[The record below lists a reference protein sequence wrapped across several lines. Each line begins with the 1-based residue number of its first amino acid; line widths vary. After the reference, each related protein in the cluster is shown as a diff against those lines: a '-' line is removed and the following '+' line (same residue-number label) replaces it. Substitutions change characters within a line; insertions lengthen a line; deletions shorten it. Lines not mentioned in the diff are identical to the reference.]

1 MDISSRD
8 RVILEKLRKN
18 FRSGRLAH
26 AFLIASTEMAYGR
39 AFLTPLTQ
47 AILETDH
54 LSHPDHFILR
64 PSGPTAQIKTEEAR
78 GLCQRVQ
85 QTPLVG
91 RHKVIWIEGAER
103 CLPSAANVLL
113 KTLEEAPAGSFFFLI
128 SAHPSSLLPTVQSR
142 CCFLRL
148 RGTVASHSHPLWEDW
163 KRRWREWLLPLFP
176 HQEQRPKILPIP
188 SLYALL
194 AALESSMV
202 QMLEETKEP
211 SSASTASTDEEMPPV
226 DESARRTLQQRL
238 WIDLEGSVEALWR
251 EQEDSTLLKLLPP
264 VIAYL
269 ENCRR
274 LSELNLSFSTALEAW
289 LIFTAQAV
297 LNRGNWRAAPKN
309 AFELAIAQASAE
321 AKEEVSA
328 PPSRVYDDR

>member
-8 RVILEKLRKN
+8 RGVLEKLRQG

-26 AFLIASTEMAYGR
+26 AFLIASAEMAYGR

-47 AILETDH
+47 AILGTDR
-54 LSHPDHFILR
+54 LPHPDHFILQ
-64 PSGPTAQIKTEEAR
+64 PSGLTAQIKTEEAR

-103 CLPSAANVLL
+103 CPPSAANVLL
-113 KTLEEAPAGSFFFLI
+113 KTLEEPPAGSFFFLL

-148 RGTVASHSHPLWEDW
+148 RGTAAPPSHPPWEDW

-176 HQEQRPKILPIP
+176 HQAQRPKLLPIP

-194 AALESSMV
+194 AALESSVV
-202 QMLEETKEP
+202 QILEGTKEAKP
-211 SSASTASTDEEMPPV
+211 NSAESPDQETVPA
-226 DESARRTLQQRL
+226 DESAKRTLQQRL
-238 WIDLEGSVEALWR
+238 WIDLESSVEMLWR
-251 EQEDSTLLKLLPP
+251 EQGDVTLFRLLPP
-264 VIAYL
+264 VIATL
-269 ENCRR
+269 EKCRG

-289 LIFTAQAV
+289 LIFTAQAL
-297 LNRGNWRAAPKN
+297 LNTEN
-309 AFELAIAQASAE
+309 
-321 AKEEVSA
+321 
-328 PPSRVYDDR
+328 